1 MLGPNR
7 DGGSLLIKS
16 YGPRRPISP
25 YQAASAGR
33 CSGEVYHLSKRLLGI
48 SAGRIAHLSYFSEC
62 RRVRAEMHCFHVIYP
77 TSQRT
82 TYEVYISLMHGSFDE
97 SRTD

>member
-33 CSGEVYHLSKRLLGI
+33 CSGEVYHLSKRLVGI
-48 SAGRIAHLSYFSEC
+48 SAGHIARLSYFSE
-62 RRVRAEMHCFHVIYP
+62 
-77 TSQRT
+77 
-82 TYEVYISLMHGSFDE
+82 
-97 SRTD
+97 